1 MKSIWFALAALPLL
15 AACGGNDDESG
26 QTLFANCVTVMS
38 DPELTV
44 ELAQAETS
52 PDAACTCLQARV
64 GNNGEERAAVALF
77 FSDLAGA
84 MAESDE
90 GAEDLAGRLAARS
103 VLPREDSDEPTFAD
117 ALPVFNN
124 VFEGLIRDME
134 QNEGACP
141 AV

>member
-1 MKSIWFALAALPLL
+1 MKSIWLALAALPLL
-15 AACGGNDDESG
+15 AACGGPDEEEG

-44 ELAQAETS
+44 ELSQADTS

-64 GNNGEERAAVALF
+64 GDDGDEREAVALF

-117 ALPVFNN
+117 TLPVFNN
-124 VFEGLIRDME
+124 VFETLIRDIDA
-134 QNEGACP
+134 NEGACP
-141 AV
+141 DV